1 MSEVPA
7 ATAPKKPLRTSL
19 WVSSTYFAEGL
30 PYVIVLNIAT
40 VFFTDMGVREA
51 LLGFLNFFGIPW
63 NLKFIWAPLLDLFG
77 TKRGWM
83 LKIQMAITVI
93 LFVIACLAGIH
104 GTAGSSIILKA
115 IAFSFVALAFIAAT
129 NDISIDAYYLE
140 GLTDKREQ
148 AAYTGLRITAYRI
161 AVIYARTVLVAVAG
175 IANWFWGFTAGAVTM
190 LAVLILHAF
199 LLPKFEAERT
209 GPSKTIADVGRGF
222 VDSFVAYL
230 TQAKP
235 LTIILILLFVATYK
249 MGDGIIFSM
258 YTPFF
263 KRELGVTNLQYSWLS
278 GFVAALATIAGSL
291 LGACWIKKLGLK
303 RAIWPITLFMN
314 LNIWAYVLLAAVHP
328 SAAETSGITLIAV
341 IHGYENIAAGLGN
354 AALMVYLMRL
364 CSVKFKAAHFAIGTA
379 IMSLGSTLIG
389 GFGGVIVEHFGYMN
403 LFIFGFCA
411 AIPSMLLL
419 FFVPLHEDETKCLP
433 NRDTSH
439 S

>member
-314 LNIWAYVLLAAVHP
+314 LNIWAYVLL
-328 SAAETSGITLIAV
+328 SAPLRRGDLWNHAHRSDSRLRKHRRWAGQRRA
-341 IHGYENIAAGLGN
+341 HGLPH
-354 AALMVYLMRL
+354 AALQREIQGSALCDRHGNYEPRFHAHRRVRRGHRRALRVHEPLYLRFL
-364 CSVKFKAAHFAIGTA
+364 RRHTLDAPALLRAAA
-379 IMSLGSTLIG
+379 
-389 GFGGVIVEHFGYMN
+389 
-403 LFIFGFCA
+403 
-411 AIPSMLLL
+411 
-419 FFVPLHEDETKCLP
+419 
-433 NRDTSH
+433 
-439 S
+439 